1 MFLLDGR
8 LEIIVTRQGP
18 GKVRRARGL
27 ILAGKETGPVV
38 ANHVGAKQDEIRKET
53 PFTGVVMR
61 SPSPATAHR
70 ERRTPAAAET
80 VLEAI
85 VR

>member
-27 ILAGKETGPVV
+27 VLAGKVTGPVV
-38 ANHVGAKQDEIRKET
+38 GNHVRRKAKRN
-53 PFTGVVMR
+53 P
-61 SPSPATAHR
+61 
-70 ERRTPAAAET
+70 
-80 VLEAI
+80 
-85 VR
+85 